1 MALPESFLQQLKL
14 SCDIETI
21 ISSYVTVKRQGRNR
35 ACLCPFH
42 SEKTPSMVIYNDTQS
57 FYCFGCGA
65 GGDVITFI
73 MKIENLEYIEAVKFL
88 ADRAGL
94 QMPETGVDDSAA
106 KLKMRILEMNREAA
120 RFFHRCLISPAGQAG
135 MEYLKN
141 RQLTN
146 ETIKKFGLGYA
157 PNSWDSL
164 RKHLRAKGYTD
175 EEMYKAFLVSRSQKG
190 SYFDIYRNRVIFPI
204 LDLRG
209 NVIGFGGR
217 VLDDSKPKYL
227 NSGDTPVF
235 KKTRNLFCLN
245 FAKNEI
251 KDRLILAEGYMD
263 VIAMYQ
269 AGFHNV
275 VATLGTA
282 LTQDQARMLGGYVD
296 EVILSYDSDEAGQ
309 KATKRAVGLLSA
321 EGVKAKVLKIEGA
334 KDPDEYIK
342 KYGATRFKLLLD
354 GSDSATDYEL
364 EKLKQEHDVAT
375 PSEQADYLKAA
386 INDVLVNLATPIERD
401 VYAGKLSQETGVSRE
416 AILAQVNALL
426 RKKRYAREKKEWQDI
441 QSGKQYYSDRVNPQ
455 KAANKREA
463 IAEERII
470 AFLYKDLGFA
480 GYILDKIGADAF
492 VTDFN
497 RRLFGIIAEK
507 IQHNIALDS
516 LSGELSPAEMAK
528 LTGYLAQ
535 TADLRNIKEELD
547 DDIDVLMK
555 HKNKLTNEK
564 IAEMDAEALSNLA
577 KELSA
582 GKNRTEKRLS
592 ERE

>member
-14 SCDIETI
+14 SCDIESI

-94 QMPETGVDDSAA
+94 QMPETGVDDSVA

-120 RFFHRCLISPAGQAG
+120 RFFHSCLISPIGQAG
-135 MEYLKN
+135 MEYLKR
-141 RQLTN
+141 RQLTD

-175 EEMYKAFLVSRSQKG
+175 EEMYKAFLVGRSQKG
-190 SYFDIYRNRVIFPI
+190 TFFDIYRNRVIFPI
-204 LDLRG
+204 MDLRG
-209 NVIGFGGR
+209 NVIAFGGR

-227 NSGDTPVF
+227 NSGDTLVF
-235 KKTRNLFCLN
+235 KKTKNLFCLN
-245 FAKNEI
+245 LAKNEI

-282 LTQDQARMLGGYVD
+282 LTQDQARMISGYVN

-309 KATKRAVGLLSA
+309 TATKRAVGLLSA
-321 EGVKAKVLKIEGA
+321 EGVKARVLKIEGA

-342 KYGATRFKLLLD
+342 KFGSTRFKLLLD
-354 GSDSATDYEL
+354 GSDNATDYEL
-364 EKLKQEHDVAT
+364 ARLKQQFDTDTAAG
-375 PSEQADYLKAA
+375 QADYLKAA
-386 INDVLVNLATPIERD
+386 INQVLSNLTTPVERD
-401 VYAGKLSQETGVSRE
+401 VYAGKLSKETGVSRE
-416 AILAQVNALL
+416 TILAQVDTLI
-426 RKKRYAREKKEWQDI
+426 RKKRYTKEKKEWQDI

-463 IAEERII
+463 IAEERIL
-470 AFLYKDLGFA
+470 AFLYRDNGFSE
-480 GYILDKIGADAF
+480 YILERLDEDSF

-507 IQHNIALDS
+507 LQHNITLDS
-516 LSGELSPAEMAK
+516 LSGELTPTEMAK

-535 TADLRNIKEELD
+535 NADLKNLKDELD
-547 DDIDVLMK
+547 DDIDVLIK
-555 HKNKLTNEK
+555 HKNRLTSDK
-564 IAEMDAEALSNLA
+564 IAGMDVEALSNLA
-577 KELSA
+577 KELRS
-582 GKNRTEKRLS
+582 KKSRN
-592 ERE
+592 

>member
-21 ISSYVTVKRQGRNR
+21 ISSYVQVKRQGRNR

-65 GGDVITFI
+65 GGDVISFI

-88 ADRAGL
+88 ADRVGMQVPESGADDGL
-94 QMPETGVDDSAA
+94 A

-120 RFFHRCLISPAGQAG
+120 RFFHKCLISPVGQAG
-135 MEYLKN
+135 MAYLKK
-141 RQLTN
+141 RELSD

-157 PNSWDSL
+157 PDSWDAL
-164 RKHLRAKGYTD
+164 RRHLRQKGYTD
-175 EEMYKAFLVSRSQKG
+175 EELYKAFLVSRSQKG
-190 SYFDIYRNRVIFPI
+190 HYFDIYRNRVIFPI

-209 NVIGFGGR
+209 NVIAFGGR

-245 FAKNEI
+245 FAKNEVRG
-251 KDRLILAEGYMD
+251 KLILSEGYMD

-282 LTQDQARMLGGYVD
+282 LTQDQARIIGGYAD

-309 KATKRAVGLLSA
+309 KATKRAAGLLAA
-321 EGVKAKVLKIEGA
+321 EGIKTKVLKIEGA

-342 KYGATRFKLLLD
+342 KFGSARFKLLLD
-354 GSDSATDYEL
+354 GSSSATDFEL
-364 EKLKQEHDVAT
+364 QKLRETYDLET
-375 PSEQADYLKAA
+375 PDGKVNYLNAA
-386 INDVLVNLATPIERD
+386 VNNLISRLPSPIERD
-401 VYAGKLSQETGVSRE
+401 VYAGKLSQETGVSRAVILSQTE
-416 AILAQVNALL
+416 ALI
-426 RKKRYAREKKEWQDI
+426 KKRLRAKEKQDWRDI
-441 QSGKQYYSDRVNPQ
+441 QSGKRFYADRINPQ

-463 IAEERII
+463 IAEERILAI
-470 AFLYKDLGFA
+470 LYKNSEYY
-480 GYILDKIGADAF
+480 GYVTEKIAADAF

-497 RRLFGIIAEK
+497 RHLFCIITDK
-507 IQHNIALDS
+507 LQHNISLDH
-516 LSGELSPAEMAK
+516 LSGELTPEEMGR
-528 LTGYLAQ
+528 LSGYLAEISE
-535 TADLRNIKEELD
+535 LKNIKDELD
-547 DDIDVLMK
+547 DDIDVLIA
-555 HKNKLTNEK
+555 HKNRLTSDK
-564 IAEMDAEALSNLA
+564 IAQMNLDELGKFA
-577 KELSA
+577 KELEHKKQ
-582 GKNRTEKRLS
+582 GMNKKTF
-592 ERE
+592 

>member
-14 SCDIETI
+14 SCDIESV

-73 MKIENLEYIEAVKFL
+73 MKIENLDYIEAVRFL
-88 ADRAGL
+88 ADRAGM

-135 MEYLKN
+135 MAYFKK
-141 RQLTN
+141 RQLTD

-157 PNSWDSL
+157 PDSWDAL
-164 RKHLRAKGYTD
+164 RKHLRAKGYSD
-175 EEMYKAFLVSRSQKG
+175 EELYKAFLVSRSQKG
-190 SYFDIYRNRVIFPI
+190 HYFDIYRNRVMFPI

-209 NVIGFGGR
+209 NVIAFGGR
-217 VLDDSKPKYL
+217 VLDDSRPKYL
-227 NSGDTPVF
+227 NSGDTPAF
-235 KKTRNLFCLN
+235 KKTNQLFCLN
-245 FAKNEI
+245 FAKNEC
-251 KDRLILAEGYMD
+251 KGSLILAEGYMD

-282 LTQDQARMLGGYVD
+282 LTQEQARMISSYVD

-321 EGVKAKVLKIEGA
+321 AGVKARVLKIEGA

-342 KYGATRFKLLLD
+342 KFGATRFKLLLD
-354 GSDSATDYEL
+354 GSGSAADYEL
-364 EKLKQEHDVAT
+364 ERLRQSYDLDS
-375 PSEQADYLKAA
+375 PSGQADYLRAA
-386 INDVLVNLATPIERD
+386 INGVLSSLATPVERD
-401 VYAGKLSQETGVSRE
+401 VYAGKLSRETGVARDT
-416 AILAQVNALL
+416 ILAQVNAILA
-426 RKKRYAREKKEWQDI
+426 KKRRTKEKKEWQDI
-441 QSGKQYYSDRVNPQ
+441 QSGRQYYADRVNPQ
-455 KAANKREA
+455 KALNKREA

-470 AFLYKDLGFA
+470 AFLYKDNGFSD
-480 GYILDKIGADAF
+480 YILDKISPDAF
-492 VTDFN
+492 ATDFN
-497 RRLFGIIAEK
+497 RRLFRIIAEK

-516 LSGELSPAEMAK
+516 LSGELTPPEMAK

-535 TADLRNIKEELD
+535 TAELQNIKDELD
-547 DDIDVLMK
+547 DDIDVLLR
-555 HKNKLTNEK
+555 HKNRVTDDK
-564 IAEMDAEALSNLA
+564 IAEMGLQELSRLA
-577 KELSA
+577 KQLGSQ
-582 GKNRTEKRLS
+582 KKRDHTKTF
-592 ERE
+592 

>member
-1 MALPESFLQQLKL
+1 MALPESFLQQLKM

-73 MKIENLEYIEAVKFL
+73 MKIENLDYIEAVKFL
-88 ADRAGL
+88 ADRAGM
-94 QMPETGVDDSAA
+94 QMPESGADDSLA

-120 RFFHRCLISPAGQAG
+120 RFFHQCLASPAGQAG
-135 MEYLKN
+135 LAYLRK
-141 RQLTN
+141 RELSN
-146 ETIKKFGLGYA
+146 ETIKKFGLGFA
-157 PNSWDSL
+157 PDSWDSL
-164 RKHLRAKGYTD
+164 RKHLRGKGFTD
-175 EEMYKAFLVSRSQKG
+175 EEMYRGFLVSRSQKG
-190 SYFDIYRNRVIFPI
+190 HYFDIYRNRVIFPI

-209 NVIGFGGR
+209 NVIAFGGR
-217 VLDDSKPKYL
+217 VLDNSKPKYL

-245 FAKNEI
+245 FAKA
-251 KDRLILAEGYMD
+251 KLGDRLILAEGYMD

-282 LTQDQARMLGGYVD
+282 LTQEQARMIAGYVD
-296 EVILSYDSDEAGQ
+296 EVVLSYDSDEAGQ
-309 KATKRAVGLLSA
+309 KATKRATGLLAA

-342 KYGATRFKLLLD
+342 KFGATRFKLLLD
-354 GSDSATDYEL
+354 GSSSATDYEL
-364 EKLKQEHDVAT
+364 EKLKEIHDIESAEGKVG
-375 PSEQADYLKAA
+375 YLKAA
-386 INDVLVNLATPIERD
+386 VENIVSKIPSPIERE
-401 VYAGKLSQETGVSRE
+401 VYSGKLSQETGVSR
-416 AILAQVNALL
+416 AVILSQVNAAI
-426 RKKRYAREKKEWQDI
+426 KKRLRARDKQEWRDI
-441 QSGKQYYSDRVNPQ
+441 QSGKQYYADRLNPQ

-463 IAEERII
+463 IAEERIL
-470 AFLYKDLGFA
+470 AFLCKNGEYGDYVLG
-480 GYILDKIGADAF
+480 KITADAF

-507 IQHNIALDS
+507 LQHNISLDS
-516 LSGELSPAEMAK
+516 LSGELTPEEMAR
-528 LTGYLAQ
+528 LSGYLAKVS
-535 TADLRNIKEELD
+535 DLKNIKDELD
-547 DDIDVLMK
+547 DDIDVLLA
-555 HKNKLTNEK
+555 HKNKLTDTK
-564 IAEMDAEALSNLA
+564 IAEMDLNDLGRLA
-577 KELSA
+577 KELEA
-582 GKNRTEKRLS
+582 KKKQDGKKIL
-592 ERE
+592 

>member
-14 SCDIETI
+14 SCDIESV
-21 ISSYVTVKRQGRNR
+21 ISSYAAVKRQGRNR
-35 ACLCPFH
+35 VCLCPFH
-42 SEKTPSMVIYNDTQS
+42 HEKTASMVIYNDTQS
-57 FYCFGCGA
+57 FYCFGCGV

-88 ADRAGL
+88 ADRAGM
-94 QMPETGVDDSAA
+94 QMPETGVDDSVA

-120 RFFHRCLISPAGQAG
+120 RFFHQTLISPIGQAG
-135 MEYLKN
+135 MAYLKS

-146 ETIKKFGLGYA
+146 ETIKKYGLGYA
-157 PNSWDSL
+157 PPGWDNL

-175 EEMYKAFLVSRSQKG
+175 DEMYRAFLVSRSQKG

-204 LDLRG
+204 MDLRG

-235 KKTRNLFCLN
+235 KKTKNLFSLN
-245 FAKNEI
+245 LAKNEL

-282 LTQDQARMLGGYVD
+282 LTQDQARLIGGYVD

-309 KATKRAVGLLSA
+309 KATKRAVSLLAA
-321 EGVKAKVLKIEGA
+321 EGIKTKVLQIEGA

-342 KYGATRFKLLLD
+342 KFGTTRFKLLLD
-354 GSDSATDYEL
+354 GSNSATDYAL
-364 EKLKQEHDVAT
+364 EKLKEKYDLD
-375 PSEQADYLKAA
+375 SENGKSYYLKEA
-386 INDVLVNLATPIERD
+386 IEQVLANLATPVERN
-401 VYAGKLSQETGVSRE
+401 VYAGKLAKETDVHKD
-416 AILAQVNALL
+416 AILAQLEQLL
-426 RKKRYAREKKEWQDI
+426 RQKRRAKEKKEWQDI
-441 QSGKQYYSDRVNPQ
+441 QTGRRYYSDRVNPQ

-470 AFLYKDLGFA
+470 AFLYKDNGFSED
-480 GYILDKIGADAF
+480 ILKRLDAESF

-507 IQHNIALDS
+507 IQHNISLDS
-516 LSGELSPAEMAK
+516 LSGELSSEEMAK
-528 LTGYLAQ
+528 LMGYLAEN
-535 TADLRNIKEELD
+535 ADLKNLKEELD
-547 DDIDVLMK
+547 DDINVLLR
-555 HKNKLTNEK
+555 HKNRLSRES
-564 IAEMDAEALSNLA
+564 IGQMDAEALSALA
-577 KELSA
+577 KKLGNS
-582 GKNRTEKRLS
+582 KNAK
-592 ERE
+592 